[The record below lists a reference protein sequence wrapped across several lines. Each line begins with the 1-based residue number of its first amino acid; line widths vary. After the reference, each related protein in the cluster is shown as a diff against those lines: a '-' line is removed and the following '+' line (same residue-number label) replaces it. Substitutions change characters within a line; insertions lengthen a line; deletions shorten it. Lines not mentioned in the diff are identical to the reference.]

1 MNVERLLNLMLH
13 SRQKRELPFWTGEIT
28 VVLRL
33 GVEEGWGV
41 CTGWEPM
48 VGVALFDRWD
58 DSTASCRISGTGD
71 RVREGALVG
80 DMGRGELADGDPVE
94 GDPSPAEG
102 LPFTS
107 GDTGEV
113 VPLLACPLM
122 PSLCTWETGLSP
134 QVGVEEEEVAVA
146 PSLGLRLGLRLTVLP
161 DWGRAS
167 CGG

>member
-1 MNVERLLNLMLH
+1 M
-13 SRQKRELPFWTGEIT
+13 G
-28 VVLRL
+28 
-33 GVEEGWGV
+33 
-41 CTGWEPM
+41 TGWEAM
-48 VGVALFDRWD
+48 VGVALFERWD
-58 DSTASCRISGTGD
+58 DSIASCRISGTGD

-80 DMGRGELADGDPVE
+80 DMGRGEAAEGEPVE

-122 PSLCTWETGLSP
+122 PSLCTREAGLRT
-134 QVGVEEEEVAVA
+134 QVGVEEEVAVA
-146 PSLGLRLGLRLTVLP
+146 PSLGLRLGLQLTVLP
-161 DWGRAS
+161 HWGRAS